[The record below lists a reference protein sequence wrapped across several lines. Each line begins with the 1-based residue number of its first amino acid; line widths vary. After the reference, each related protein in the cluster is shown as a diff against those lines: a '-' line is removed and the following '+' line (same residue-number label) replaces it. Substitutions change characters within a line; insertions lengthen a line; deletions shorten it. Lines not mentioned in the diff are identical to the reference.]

1 MPLWR
6 KGYRPFNAT
15 MNKKINKNLANFA
28 EIKQNLDPSFH
39 YIIFERT
46 VSPGDGTDFSEISTF
61 ITRYQES
68 VIEQEVHRDPSGK
81 RLLLVVKLNTEELDE
96 ISQEIVNLTFPE
108 DITVYVYGRRPRI
121 ETA

>member
-1 MPLWR
+1 M
-6 KGYRPFNAT
+6 
-15 MNKKINKNLANFA
+15 ANFA

-39 YIIFERT
+39 YIIFEKT
-46 VSPGDGTDFSEISTF
+46 VNPGDGKDFSEISAF

-81 RLLLVVKLNTEELDE
+81 HLLLVVKLNTDELEE

-108 DITVYVYGRRPRI
+108 DITVYVYGRRPSI

>member
-6 KGYRPFNAT
+6 KGFQRLPEP
-15 MNKKINKNLANFA
+15 MNKRTNTNSANFA

-39 YIIFERT
+39 YIIFEKT
-46 VSPGDGTDFSEISTF
+46 VNPGDGTDFSEVSTF
-61 ITRYQES
+61 ITRYRAS
-68 VIEQEVHRDPSGK
+68 VIEQEVHRDPAGEH
-81 RLLLVVKLNTEELDE
+81 LLMVVKLNAEELDE

-108 DITVYVYGRRPRI
+108 DITVYVYGRRPST

>member
-1 MPLWR
+1 
-6 KGYRPFNAT
+6 
-15 MNKKINKNLANFA
+15 MNKKMNTNLANFA

-39 YIIFERT
+39 YIIFEKT
-46 VSPGDGTDFSEISTF
+46 VNPGDGTDFSEISAF

-81 RLLLVVKLNTEELDE
+81 HLLLVVKLNTDELEE

-108 DITVYVYGRRPRI
+108 DITVYVYGRRPSI

>member
-1 MPLWR
+1 MPLWKKDFLPSR
-6 KGYRPFNAT
+6 KP
-15 MNKKINKNLANFA
+15 MNQKRNTNSANFA

-39 YIIFERT
+39 YIIFEKT
-46 VSPGDGTDFSEISTF
+46 VNPDDGLDFSEISTF
-61 ITRYQES
+61 IKRYHEA

-81 RLLLVVKLNTEELDE
+81 HLLLVVKLNADELDE